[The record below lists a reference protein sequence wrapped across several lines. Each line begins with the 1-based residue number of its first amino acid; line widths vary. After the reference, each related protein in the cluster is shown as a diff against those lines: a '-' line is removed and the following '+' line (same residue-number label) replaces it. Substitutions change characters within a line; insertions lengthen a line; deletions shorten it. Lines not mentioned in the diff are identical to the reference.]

1 MEASAANDNLK
12 RAAGGTVDVELITQ
26 TLQLCHA
33 RKHPQILVPGTLDA
47 IQRITDAGLI
57 DAEVATSLQNNYR
70 TLREVESKLRLLDT
84 PKRHEIPRD
93 NASLDRLAFLMG
105 QPNGQRIVSLCR
117 DVRASNRH
125 LFNNLIRDL
134 S

>member
-1 MEASAANDNLK
+1 
-12 RAAGGTVDVELITQ
+12 
-26 TLQLCHA
+26 
-33 RKHPQILVPGTLDA
+33 
-47 IQRITDAGLI
+47 
-57 DAEVATSLQNNYR
+57 VATSLQKNYR

-93 NASLDRLAFLMG
+93 TASLDRLAFLMG
-105 QPNGQRIVSLCR
+105 QPDGQRIVSLCR
-117 DVRASNRH
+117 DVRASNRQ